1 MIAVNLDHITLT
13 YQIEP
18 LFEDLSW
25 EIHDGRCVGF
35 IGPNGAGKS
44 SLLKLIIGEVSA
56 DSGSIVRRRG
66 LTIGYLQQ
74 EPRLDPGNT
83 LFKEALSASNEL
95 NIVEIEL
102 TRIEN
107 QLNDPKVY
115 GDEAVLSQTLE
126 KQARLLEEYSLLGG
140 PSYQN
145 RVRSTLISLGF
156 GQSDLA
162 QPVSVLSGGQKKLLG
177 LAKLI
182 ITAPDLLLLDEPD
195 NHLDL
200 DGKKFLE
207 QIIRDYKGGIII
219 VSHDR
224 YLLDLVVDEI
234 VELEDGRLT
243 RYPGTYSEYAYEK
256 QLYLHRQEQLF
267 KAQEKEINRLET
279 AAKRLLTW
287 GKVYDNQKFIKRGQ
301 NILKRIDRIE
311 RIDQPTLERKQM
323 GLELSGWRGSN
334 KVLEIIDLDKVFPA
348 EDGKEAD
355 KILFAGLNLQIWHG
369 DRVGLVGPNGAGKSL
384 LLKMILGE
392 EPATGG
398 EIILGP
404 SVEAGYY
411 AQEHETLDYKRTLL
425 DSVRYA
431 TECSES
437 NAVALLGRFLFTYEQ
452 VREPIASLSG
462 GERSRLQMLLLTL
475 SGPNFLLLDEPT
487 NNLDIPSAEV
497 LENALDDFEGTML
510 VISHDRY
517 FLDRVVT
524 RIVELQAGSLKEFIG
539 NYNDYQEAKARSS
552 QNI

>member
-25 EIHDGRCVGF
+25 EIHDDRCVGF

-107 QLNDPKVY
+107 QLNDPNVY

-156 GQSDLA
+156 GQSDLD

-348 EDGKEAD
+348 EDGKEED

-452 VREPIASLSG
+452 VREPIVSLSG

-539 NYNDYQEAKARSS
+539 NYNDYQEAKARS
-552 QNI
+552 

>member
-287 GKVYDNQKFIKRGQ
+287 GKVYDNQKFIKRGR

-334 KVLEIIDLDKVFPA
+334 KVLEIIDLEKVFPA

-398 EIILGP
+398 EIIIGP
-404 SVEAGYY
+404 SVETGYY
-411 AQEHETLDYKRTLL
+411 AQEHETLDYERTLL
-425 DSVRYA
+425 DTVRYA
-431 TECSES
+431 TACSETD
-437 NAVALLGRFLFTYEQ
+437 AVASLGRFLFTYEQ

-475 SGPNFLLLDEPT
+475 SGPNFLLFDEPT

-539 NYNDYQEAKARSS
+539 NYDDYEEA
-552 QNI
+552 ITEYL